1 LRNVE
6 IPLPFGIDCLEVER
20 AIDKALAQVGLQISL
35 RDTLKKFPGCVHWHA
50 KNGREVG
57 TMEITLWPQE
67 QRAWF
72 TVQDGRKADWIGDKM
87 ELVQEEMQ
95 RQLCR

>member
-35 RDTLKKFPGCVHWHA
+35 RDTLKKFPDCVHWHA
-50 KNGREVG
+50 KNGRGVG
-57 TMEITLWPQE
+57 TLEITLGHKSKELGSLCKMDENP
-67 QRAWF
+67 
-72 TVQDGRKADWIGDKM
+72 IGLAIK
-87 ELVQEEMQ
+87 
-95 RQLCR
+95 